1 MAYAIFEAGPNRV
14 VISETWK
21 NLALA
26 SKQTIT
32 PTGSGVLKIW
42 SLTVAGTNPALAFLG
57 ESNAVLATRTQSG
70 NSFTFT
76 GFTTS
81 GSFTAYVFDEPNFGR
96 RDYLV
101 ITNPD
106 TDQVHFDAT
115 LKYMKVRAL
124 LQGNANQGGSITL
137 PAGRTYAALAGSTGN
152 IMLAIGGP
160 IGGGPQWQV
169 QQLWRKGVV
178 NIKNNVA
185 SISAIDT
192 AQDLRT
198 GTDNNPQPPPG
209 NYGQAWVRAPILDV
223 TGY

>member
-32 PTGSGVLKIW
+32 PTGSGTLRTW
-42 SLTVAGTNPALAFLG
+42 SLTVTGTNPVLAFLG
-57 ESNAVLATRTQSG
+57 ENNATLATRTRSG

-81 GSFTAYVFDEPNFGR
+81 GSFAAYVFDEPNFGR
-96 RDYLV
+96 KDYLV

-106 TDQVHFDAT
+106 TGEVHFDAT
-115 LKYMKVRAL
+115 LKYMKVRGL
-124 LQGNANQGGSITL
+124 LQVNANQGGSITL

-152 IMLAIGGP
+152 IMLAIGGLV
-160 IGGGPQWQV
+160 GGGPQWQV
-169 QQLWRKGVV
+169 QVLWRKGVV
-178 NIKNNVA
+178 NINGNVA
-185 SISAIDT
+185 SIATIDT

-198 GTDNNPQPPPG
+198 GTSGTPQPPPG
-209 NYGQAWVRAPILDV
+209 NYGQAWVRSPILDV

>member
-21 NLALA
+21 NLAMA

-32 PTGSGVLKIW
+32 PAGSGVLKTW
-42 SLTVAGTNPALAFLG
+42 SLTVAGTNPVLAFLG
-57 ESNAVLATRTQSG
+57 ESNAALATRTQSG

-106 TDQVHFDAT
+106 TNEVHFDAT
-115 LKYMKVRAL
+115 LKYMKVRGL

-137 PAGRTYAALAGSTGN
+137 PAGRTYAALAGSAGN
-152 IMLAIGGP
+152 IMLAVGGVV
-160 IGGGPQWQV
+160 GGGPQWLISV
-169 QQLWRKGVV
+169 VWRKGVV
-178 NIKNNVA
+178 NINGNVA

-192 AQDLRT
+192 GNFSQT
-198 GTDNNPQPPPG
+198 GANGTPFPAPG
-209 NYGQAWVRAPILDV
+209 QYGQPWVRAPILDV

>member
-1 MAYAIFEAGPNRV
+1 M
-14 VISETWK
+14 
-21 NLALA
+21 
-26 SKQTIT
+26 
-32 PTGSGVLKIW
+32 
-42 SLTVAGTNPALAFLG
+42 
-57 ESNAVLATRTQSG
+57 LATRTQSG
-70 NSFTFT
+70 NSLTFT

-124 LQGNANQGGSITL
+124 QQGNANQGGSITL
-137 PAGRTYAALAGSTGN
+137 PEGRTYAALAGSTGN
-152 IMLAIGGP
+152 IMLAIGGL

-169 QQLWRKGVV
+169 QVLWRKGVV
-178 NIKNNVA
+178 NINGNVA
-185 SISAIDT
+185 SVSAIDT
-192 AQDLRT
+192 AQELRT
-198 GTDNNPQPPPG
+198 GTDRNPKPPPG

>member
-32 PTGSGVLKIW
+32 PTGSGTLRTW
-42 SLTVAGTNPALAFLG
+42 SLTVTGTNPVLAFLG
-57 ESNAVLATRTQSG
+57 ENNATLATRTRSG

-106 TDQVHFDAT
+106 TGEVNFDAT

-124 LQGNANQGGSITL
+124 LQEMPIR
-137 PAGRTYAALAGSTGN
+137 AGRSPCQQAGPTPRWPAPPATSCWPSAA
-152 IMLAIGGP
+152 
-160 IGGGPQWQV
+160 
-169 QQLWRKGVV
+169 
-178 NIKNNVA
+178 
-185 SISAIDT
+185 
-192 AQDLRT
+192 
-198 GTDNNPQPPPG
+198 
-209 NYGQAWVRAPILDV
+209 
-223 TGY
+223 

>member
-1 MAYAIFEAGPNRV
+1 MAFVRINAGPNRV
-14 VISETWK
+14 VISEDWK

-32 PTGSGVLKIW
+32 PSGSGVLKTW

-57 ESNAVLATRTQSG
+57 ESNAVLAQRTQSG

-76 GFTTS
+76 GWTTG

-96 RDYLV
+96 MKYFWVRNP
-101 ITNPD
+101 TNN
-106 TDQVHFDAT
+106 QVVFDST

-152 IMLAIGGP
+152 IMLAIGGL

-169 QQLWRKGVV
+169 QVLWRKGVV
-178 NIKNNVA
+178 NINGNVA

-198 GTDNNPQPPPG
+198 GTDRNPQPPPG

>member
-32 PTGSGVLKIW
+32 PTGSGVLRTW

-57 ESNAVLATRTQSG
+57 ENNAVLATRTQSG
-70 NSFTFT
+70 NSFTFS

-81 GSFTAYVFDEPNFGR
+81 GSFAAYVFDEPNFGR

-152 IMLAIGGP
+152 IMLAIGGLV
-160 IGGGPQWQV
+160 GGGPQWQM
-169 QQLWRKGVV
+169 QLLWRKGVV
-178 NIKNNVA
+178 NINGNVA
-185 SISAIDT
+185 SIGVIET
-192 AQDLRT
+192 AQAINT
-198 GTDNNPQPPPG
+198 GTNNTPQPPPG

>member
-14 VISETWK
+14 AISETWK
-21 NLALA
+21 NLAFA

-32 PTGSGVLKIW
+32 PTGAGVLKAW
-42 SLTVAGTNPALAFLG
+42 TLTIAGTNPVLAFLG
-57 ESNAVLATRTQSG
+57 ENNATLATRTQSG

-76 GFTTS
+76 GFSTS
-81 GSFTAYVFDEPNFGR
+81 GSFTACVFDEPNFGR

-115 LKYMKVRAL
+115 LKYMKVRGL
-124 LQGNANQGGSITL
+124 LQANANQGGSITL

-152 IMLAIGGP
+152 IMLAIGGLV
-160 IGGGPQWQV
+160 GGGPQWQV
-169 QQLWRKGVV
+169 QVLWRKGVV
-178 NIKNNVA
+178 NINGNVA

-198 GTDNNPQPPPG
+198 GTSGTPQPPPG
-209 NYGQAWVRAPILDV
+209 NYGQAWVRSPILDV